1 MSKIENYNRLK
12 NISNECNRIISKSR
26 KGLVNFSR
34 LTDEGYHTVAFS
46 FITEGYNS
54 HKYEKCKEMADY
66 IGDACKEFK
75 DKIMDRVLEIANQKA
90 EEAKKAAKEEAESIL
105 MEINI

>member
-12 NISNECNRIISKSR
+12 NISNECNRIISKSK
-26 KGLVNFSR
+26 KGLVHFTK

-46 FITEGYNS
+46 FITEGHNS
-54 HKYEKCKEMADY
+54 HTYEKCKEMADY
-66 IGDACKEFK
+66 IGEACKEFK
-75 DKIMDRVLEIANQKA
+75 NKIMDRVLEIASQKT
-90 EEAKKAAKEEAESIL
+90 EEARKAAKEEAESIL